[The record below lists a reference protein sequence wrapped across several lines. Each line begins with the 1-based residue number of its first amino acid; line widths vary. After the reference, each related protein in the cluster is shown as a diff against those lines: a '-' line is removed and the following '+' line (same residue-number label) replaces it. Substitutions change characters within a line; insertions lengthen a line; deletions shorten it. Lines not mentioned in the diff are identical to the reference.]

1 MKPRTMRF
9 PGSLLYYLFFGY
21 YLSVLGLL
29 QHTTS
34 RNHRSLVIET
44 LRWTDLSSYLS
55 WVLRHVGLPHASLI
69 VLEGRLL
76 GTVGIVEP
84 RMSDYLKG
92 KRGRLFVD
100 VGAYHGHY
108 SLLLSGNFD
117 RVIAIEPVSAN
128 ADFLKGVIAI
138 RKASNI
144 TIIRMAVA
152 AEEGTRQLGIM
163 PQLSESKL
171 LSQNSTKN
179 GLTTVQATTLDLLLR
194 PYQEI
199 DLVKLD
205 VEGAEYDVLE
215 GATDSMRKIRSWMI
229 ELHNQAG
236 KSKLQSYMATNGYNL
251 IWLDQGHLFAFRQP
265 ELSEGR
271 AR

>member
-1 MKPRTMRF
+1 
-9 PGSLLYYLFFGY
+9 
-21 YLSVLGLL
+21 
-29 QHTTS
+29 
-34 RNHRSLVIET
+34 
-44 LRWTDLSSYLS
+44 
-55 WVLRHVGLPHASLI
+55 
-69 VLEGRLL
+69 
-76 GTVGIVEP
+76 
-84 RMSDYLKG
+84 MSDYLKG

>member
-1 MKPRTMRF
+1 MMKPRTMRF

-34 RNHRSLVIET
+34 RHHRSLVIET
-44 LRWTDLSSYLS
+44 LGWSDLSSYLS
-55 WVLRHVGLPHASLI
+55 WVLRDVGLPHDSLI

-76 GTVGIVEP
+76 GSVGIIEP

-128 ADFLKGVIAI
+128 ADFLRGVISL
-138 RKASNI
+138 RKAGNI

-152 AEEGTRQLGIM
+152 AEEGTRQFGIM

-171 LSQNSTKN
+171 LSQNSTEN
-179 GLTTVQATTLDLLLR
+179 GMTTVQATTLDLLLR
-194 PYQEI
+194 PYQAI
-199 DLVKLD
+199 YLVKLN
-205 VEGAEYDVLE
+205 VEGAEFDVLE
-215 GATDSMRKIRSWMI
+215 GATDSMRKIRSWMMD
-229 ELHNQAG
+229 LHDQAG
-236 KSKLQSYMATNGYNL
+236 KSKLQSYMATKGYKL
-251 IWLDQGHLFAFRQP
+251 VWLDQGHLFAFRQS
-265 ELSEGR
+265 ELSQG
-271 AR
+271 